1 MHINPAAARR
11 TADIVLGVG
20 FAAAGCV
27 AGAQYPA
34 ERWLPFDG
42 WAYVLTVATAL
53 TLTVRRDLP
62 VAVLLA
68 SCLGYAGYLALGH
81 PPSLNFWVPV
91 ISLVSLAA
99 QRPPRVARPAALL
112 TAAVVLYSGVQG
124 GVSLLLA
131 AVQAVCVPAVALFLG
146 TNQRTLAQRNA
157 DLARLTVRL
166 ARAQEEEAG
175 RAVVDERIRI
185 ARELH
190 DVLAQQMAVITVQ
203 SGLARYVYS
212 SDPPTAQAALDA
224 VAGAGRDALDELRRL
239 LGVLRVGPDGESDA
253 PPLRP
258 LPGIDRIPELA
269 ERIEAA
275 GVRVQTHTEGVVRPL
290 GAGLELCA
298 YRVVQE
304 SLTNVVKHAGATRAE
319 VRIRYLGDRL
329 LITIRDDGRGHG
341 GGQGSA
347 QGKGQGKGHG
357 GESAATDTGSG
368 LGLLGLR
375 ERVKIWNGVLSTGAR
390 PGGGFEVRL
399 SLPLPSASRR

>member
-1 MHINPAAARR
+1 MLGAA
-11 TADIVLGVG
+11 V
-20 FAAAGCV
+20 AAAGCV

-34 ERWLPFDG
+34 DRWLPFDG
-42 WAYVLTVATAL
+42 WAYLLTAVTAL
-53 TLTVRRDLP
+53 TLTVRRDVPL
-62 VAVLLA
+62 AVLVT

-91 ISLVSLAA
+91 IALVSLAA
-99 QRPPRVARPAALL
+99 QRAPRVARPAGLL
-112 TAAVVLYSGVQG
+112 TGAVVLYSGLSG
-124 GVSLLLA
+124 GLSLLLA
-131 AVQAVCVPAVALFLG
+131 SVQAVVVPAVALFLG

-157 DLARLTVRL
+157 ELARLTVRL

-224 VAGAGRDALDELRRL
+224 VADAGRDALDELRRL
-239 LGVLRVGPDGESDA
+239 LGVLRVGPEGEGDG

-269 ERIEAA
+269 QRAEAA
-275 GVRVQTHTEGVVRPL
+275 GVRVETRTEGVVRPL
-290 GAGLELCA
+290 GPGLELCA

-304 SLTNVVKHAGATRAE
+304 SLTNVVKHARATRAE

-329 LITIRDDGRGHG
+329 LITVRDDGRG
-341 GGQGSA
+341 S
-347 QGKGQGKGHG
+347 GHG
-357 GESAATDTGSG
+357 DQPATASTGSQ

-375 ERVKIWNGVLSTGAR
+375 ERVKIWHGGLSAGAL

-399 SLPLPSASRR
+399 TLPLTAARR

>member
-11 TADIVLGVG
+11 AADIALGVVV
-20 FAAAGCV
+20 AAAGCV
-27 AGAQYPA
+27 AGAQYPPD
-34 ERWLPFDG
+34 RWLPFDG
-42 WAYVLTVATAL
+42 SAYLLTVATAL
-53 TLTVRRDLP
+53 TLTLRRDLP

-68 SCLGYAGYLALGH
+68 SCLGYGCYLALGH

-91 ISLVSLAA
+91 IALVNLAA
-99 QRPPRVARPAALL
+99 QRAPRVSRAAGVL
-112 TAAVVLYSGVQG
+112 TGAVVLYSGLQG
-124 GVSLLLA
+124 GLSLLLA
-131 AVQAVCVPAVALFLG
+131 SMQAVVVPAVALILG

-157 DLARLTVRL
+157 ELARLTVRL

-175 RAVVDERIRI
+175 RAVVYERIRI

-239 LGVLRVGPDGESDA
+239 LGVLRVGPEGESDA

-258 LPGIDRIPELA
+258 LPGIDRIPELT
-269 ERIEAA
+269 ERVEAA
-275 GVRVQTHTEGVVRPL
+275 GVRVRTRTEGVVRPL
-290 GAGLELCA
+290 GPGLELCA

-319 VRIRYLGDRL
+319 IRIRYLSDRL
-329 LITIRDDGRGHG
+329 LITVRDDGHGSGQGGGHG
-341 GGQGSA
+341 NDSA
-347 QGKGQGKGHG
+347 V
-357 GESAATDTGSG
+357 SNTGSR
-368 LGLLGLR
+368 LGLLGLH
-375 ERVKIWNGVLSTGAR
+375 ERVKIWDGVLSAGAR

-399 SLPLPSASRR
+399 VLPLSAARR